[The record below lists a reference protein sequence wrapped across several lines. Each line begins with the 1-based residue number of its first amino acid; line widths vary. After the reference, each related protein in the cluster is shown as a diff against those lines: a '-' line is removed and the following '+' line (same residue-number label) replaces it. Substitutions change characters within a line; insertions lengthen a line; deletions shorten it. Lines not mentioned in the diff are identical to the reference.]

1 MAKEKYI
8 YNPNTLHYEKVKN
21 SKKQLIFR
29 ILTAVFLV
37 GAFTLGL
44 YFLATGDSAAQRMQQ
59 QELAEMKKRYEEMN
73 EQLDLMQKAMENLH
87 ERDAAIY
94 NQILE
99 LDPTDEG
106 FWNGGRGGSDKYE
119 DMKGLSDEELLI
131 ELSERISKMRYRL
144 ALIAKAQ
151 EEILAAA
158 KEKEAM
164 LKALPSIRPIQ
175 RLGRKLEY
183 LSGFGYRKHP
193 VFKILKMHTGIDF
206 GAPTGTAVYATG
218 NGKVIR
224 VEFKKDGYGRNIVI
238 DHGYEYQTLYAH
250 LSSVD
255 VKVGQEIKRGQIIGR
270 VGNTGTS
277 TAPHLHYEVVYKKKK
292 INPLPFCRDGMTLDE
307 YRLFVDNVGKQ
318 NQALSIH

>member
-1 MAKEKYI
+1 MAKEKYQ
-8 YNPNTLHYEKVKN
+8 YNPHTLRYEKVKN
-21 SKKQLIFR
+21 SKKQLVFR
-29 ILTAVFLV
+29 ILTGLFIIGALTMAV
-37 GAFTLGL
+37 
-44 YFLATGDSAAQRMQQ
+44 YFLAVGDSSAQRMQE
-59 QELAEMKKRYEEMN
+59 QELAEMKKRYEDMN
-73 EQLDLMQKAMENLH
+73 AQLDLMQKAMENLH

-119 DMKGLSDEELLI
+119 ELKGLSDEELLI
-131 ELSERISKMRYRL
+131 ELSERMSKMRQRL

-151 EEILAAA
+151 EAILVAA
-158 KEKEAM
+158 KEKEEM
-164 LKALPSIRPIQ
+164 LQALPSIRPIQ

-206 GAPTGTAVYATG
+206 GAPTGTTVHATG
-218 NGKVIR
+218 NGKVVR

-250 LSSVD
+250 LSKVE
-255 VKVGQEIKRGQIIGR
+255 VKVGEKIKRGQIIGR
-270 VGNTGTS
+270 VGSTGTS
-277 TAPHLHYEVVYKKKK
+277 TAPHLHYEVIYKKKK

-307 YRLFVDNVGKQ
+307 YRQFVDNVGKQ

>member
-1 MAKEKYI
+1 MAKEKYQ
-8 YNPNTLHYEKVKN
+8 YNPQTLRYEKVKN
-21 SKKQLIFR
+21 SKRVLIVR
-29 ILTAVFLV
+29 ILTALFIV
-37 GAFTLGL
+37 GALTMAL
-44 YFLATGDSAAQRMQQ
+44 YFLAVGDSAAQRIQQ
-59 QELAEMKKRYEEMN
+59 QELAEMKKRYGEMN

-106 FWNGGRGGSDKYE
+106 FWNGGRGGSGKYE
-119 DMKGLSDEELLI
+119 DLKGLSDEELLI
-131 ELSERISKMRYRL
+131 ELSERIIKMRQRL

-175 RLGRKLEY
+175 KLKRKLEY

-193 VFKILKMHTGIDF
+193 VFKILKIHTGIDF
-206 GAPTGTAVYATG
+206 GAPTGTTVHATG
-218 NGKVIR
+218 NGKVVR
-224 VEFKKDGYGRNIVI
+224 VEFKKNGYGRNII
-238 DHGYEYQTLYAH
+238 INHGYDYKTLYAH
-250 LSSVD
+250 LSKVD
-255 VKVGQEIKRGQIIGR
+255 VKVGQEVKRGQIIGR
-270 VGNTGTS
+270 VGSTGTS
-277 TAPHLHYEVVYKKKK
+277 TAPHLHYEVIYKKKK
-292 INPLPFCRDGMTLDE
+292 INPLPFCRDGMTIDE
-307 YRLFVDNVGKQ
+307 YRQFVDNVGKQ

>member
-1 MAKEKYI
+1 MAKDKYI
-8 YNPNTLHYEKVKN
+8 YNQHTLRYEKVKN
-21 SKKQLIFR
+21 SKRQLVFR
-29 ILTAVFLV
+29 ILTATLIL
-37 GAFTLGL
+37 GAFTVAL
-44 YFLATGDSAAQRMQQ
+44 YFLATGDSSLQRMQQ
-59 QELAEMKKRYEEMN
+59 QELSEMKKRYEEMN

-119 DMKGLSDEELLI
+119 DLKGLSDEELLV
-131 ELSERISKMRYRL
+131 ELSERISKMRQRL

-151 EEILAAA
+151 EAILVAA

-206 GAPTGTAVYATG
+206 GAPIGTAVYATG

-224 VEFKKDGYGRNIVI
+224 VEFKKDGYGRNIVV

-250 LSSVD
+250 LSAVD

-277 TAPHLHYEVVYKKKK
+277 TAPHLHYEVIYKKKK
-292 INPLPFCRDGMTLDE
+292 VNPLPFCRDGMTLDE
-307 YRLFVDNVGKQ
+307 YRTFVDNVGKQ